1 MKTSKRAVILTMV
14 ATLVAGSI
22 AGIQWWLGRAE
33 VSTPHSP
40 PSHSL
45 SSTFA
50 SARSETAYRWQNDEH
65 RSWELDLSGTSMTQ
79 WAALPGGEDG
89 IQAQVL
95 LRGRLHAQVQAV
107 DPDGS
112 AVIQFWLDDLEQADF
127 VANVTDEAASQALEA
142 AIDGARLLTHMDRCG
157 NLIGLQQA
165 AESGAGPA
173 VIQAVVQT
181 AWPVVCGDD
190 TAGVVAHQTPHGLAL
205 DTIES
210 HANVSETVVGLLARS
225 YTQLRAVGELPPSVR
240 VSVEGQTRLQAGSL
254 VTSNLKEILQVGE
267 PEQLLLDAET
277 IISLD
282 DSRVHNERQLPIVAG
297 EWVSPN
303 ETTPSRSMQQQ
314 LLQRRAG
321 ELSAEQ
327 LRATLENWGAS
338 GTVPD
343 HNDFLWRAPA
353 RIALNPE
360 LAAEIADM
368 VVAQN
373 ATSAGRGLM
382 LDLLSQTSHPA
393 ATAGL
398 LRSLRDANVQADRMY
413 PILLQRVSFVQ
424 EPSEELV
431 MWVAEQSEGAVRSN
445 DRVAAQYALGSLVAA
460 MDSSAGGSV
469 ADAAHAVL
477 LRNVSSALSVDAQVH
492 ALRALANAGRVSDQV
507 VFTSAASSVAPSVR
521 RAAAESLAGMRNA
534 AAMQTLLVLV
544 IDADEDVQRTAI
556 ASLREQAIQPETLA
570 QLSSAVRGGE
580 LYTDNALHLLDL
592 AKYYVDSSP
601 AQVLSLA
608 ESVEAMAVDAQT
620 IAASRELARRA
631 RDTGRT
637 R

>member
-14 ATLVAGSI
+14 AALVAGSI
-22 AGIQWWLGRAE
+22 AGVQWWLGGAE
-33 VSTPHSP
+33 VTMNQP
-40 PSHSL
+40 PSSNSA
-45 SSTFA
+45 SSTA
-50 SARSETAYRWQNDEH
+50 ALDGSPAGYRWQVEEH
-65 RSWELDLSGTSMTQ
+65 RSWALDLSGTSMTQ
-79 WAALPGGEDG
+79 WAALSGGEEG

-112 AVIQFWLDDLEQADF
+112 AVIQFWLEDLEQAEF
-127 VANVTDEAASQALEA
+127 VANVTDEAASAALEA

-157 NLIGLQQA
+157 SLIGLQQA
-165 AESGAGPA
+165 AESGAGPG

-181 AWPVVCGDD
+181 AWPVVCSDD
-190 TAGVVAHQTPHGLAL
+190 TTGLVAHRTPHGLAL
-205 DTIES
+205 DNIES
-210 HANVSETVVGLLARS
+210 RTEGAEVVVGLLARS
-225 YTQLRAVGELPPSVR
+225 YTELRVVDELPHATR
-240 VSVEGQTRLQAGSL
+240 VSVEGQTRLQAGNL
-254 VTSNLKEILQVGE
+254 VASTLTEILEVGE
-267 PEQLLLDAET
+267 PSQLLLDAET

-282 DSRVHNERQLPIVAG
+282 GSRVHNERHPSIAAG

-303 ETTPSRSMQQQ
+303 DTTPSRSMQQQ

-321 ELSAEQ
+321 ELSAEE

-338 GTVPD
+338 GTVPN

-360 LAAEIADM
+360 LAGEIADM
-368 VVAQN
+368 VVAEN

-398 LRSLRDANVQADRMY
+398 LRSLRHATVQADRMY

-460 MDSSAGGSV
+460 MDSSAVGSV

-477 LRNVSSALSVDAQVH
+477 LRNVSSALSEEVQVH
-492 ALRALANAGRVSDQV
+492 ALRALANARRPSDQV

-544 IDADEDVQRTAI
+544 VDVDEDVQRTAI
-556 ASLREQAIQPETLA
+556 ASLREQAIQPETLTL
-570 QLSSAVRGGE
+570 LSSAARGGE
-580 LYTDNALHLLDL
+580 VHADNALHLLDL

-631 RDTGRT
+631 QDTGRT
-637 R
+637 L